1 MVANN
6 KFYAGLN
13 RGMSFFA
20 YYFMNKSKKRKNF
33 KAKIFYVL
41 KEREMTNC
49 MNYRAFE
56 VKSTYSVTQKSR
68 I

>member
-6 KFYAGLN
+6 KFYPGIN

-20 YYFMNKSKKRKNF
+20 YYFMNKSKKRKNS
-33 KAKIFYVL
+33 KAKIFYVM

-49 MNYRAFE
+49 MNYRTFE
-56 VKSTYSVTQKSR
+56 VKFTYSVIQKSR